1 MSFHSPSPFLRF
13 IANVARSMGLA
24 TSALP
29 AAPTAQPVPTAGPLV
44 PAPQPAQRVS
54 LPFVQNQANLA
65 AYPPESPLLRHMSA
79 AELLAPHQ
87 ELIARINR
95 ALGLNDTQVRA
106 VVQPMLERFAR
117 YAHLIPASESD
128 HHCEPGGL
136 LQHSL
141 ETAFYA
147 IQQTE
152 AMVFALEEP
161 PDRRR
166 KIEPL
171 WRFAAFTGGLVH
183 DIGKAL
189 ESVHARSPGG
199 ASEWQPTTEPISKW
213 LDENG
218 LEAFELTWNPDRKL
232 RSHEK
237 FGAILAVEILGPDGV
252 QHLESVPGAGVFSA
266 LLDALAMSR
275 DRKSTLATIISKA
288 DGLSVEQDYE
298 ALRARPSMRDAHQ
311 RLAYRVMRLAMLR
324 IREGYWRPN
333 QPGQPIWCAVDGVF
347 AVVPGFYNGIL
358 ESAQAINEAG
368 IPHHSSRIRAE
379 LARAGLIEADA
390 QGEPSLTTLALPTPT
405 AGVTSNEVAIRILR
419 PDLLLGDVPP
429 PPPIHIRPHQGLMDP
444 PEAPKHPRAAK
455 RDAPKPKDEQGDLFT
470 VQAEPEAKPA
480 ADASG
485 DLPETPSIPA
495 PAPSDPDRDQA
506 SEWFESQ
513 QAAGEIMR
521 AILDAN
527 LSTDGPIQ
535 VYRLDGRCLI
545 ETVGLV
551 TSIGFSLREIIDAL
565 ADRWLDHVA
574 PDGTTRY
581 AFEHKVAGRSRKVF
595 ALNAEASSYAF
606 KYAPEL
612 FDPSSRRAAMSLANT
627 AAPAPKRGRKT

>member
-1 MSFHSPSPFLRF
+1 MSFNSPSPFLKFLADLASSIGIRT
-13 IANVARSMGLA
+13 NVPSSRSGVQVQPAVTPLTPA
-24 TSALP
+24 PLP
-29 AAPTAQPVPTAGPLV
+29 A
-44 PAPQPAQRVS
+44 PATT
-54 LPFVQNQANLA
+54 LPFVQSPANVA
-65 AYPPESPLLRHMSA
+65 SYPPESPLLRHMSV

-87 ELIARINR
+87 ELISRINR
-95 ALGLNDTQVRA
+95 ALGLNDFQVQNL
-106 VVQPMLERFAR
+106 VQPMLERFAR

-189 ESVHARSPGG
+189 ESVHARAAGG
-199 ASEWQPTTEPISKW
+199 RLEWLPTTEPIADW
-213 LDENG
+213 LDENR

-237 FGAILAVEILGPDGV
+237 FAAILAVTILGRDGV
-252 QHLESVPGAGVFSA
+252 FHLESVPGAGVFSA

-275 DRKSTLATIISKA
+275 DRKSTLAAIISKA

-298 ALRARPSMRDAHQ
+298 ALRARPSMRDAHS
-311 RLAYRVMRLAMLR
+311 RLAYRIMRLAMLR

-347 AVVPGFYNGIL
+347 AVVPGLYNGIH
-358 ESAQAINEAG
+358 ESAEAINEAG
-368 IPHHSSRIRAE
+368 IPSHASRVRAE
-379 LARAGLIEADA
+379 LARAGLIETDA
-390 QGEPSLTTLALPTPT
+390 QGEVTLTTLALPTAT
-405 AGVTSNEVAIRILR
+405 AGVTSNEVAVRILR

-429 PPPIHIRPHQGLMDP
+429 PPPINIRPHQGLMEP
-444 PEAPKHPRAAK
+444 PEVTKGPRIAK
-455 RDAPKPKDEQGDLFT
+455 REAQKTKDEQGDLFS
-470 VQAEPEAKPA
+470 VQAEPVEA
-480 ADASG
+480 
-485 DLPETPSIPA
+485 IPA
-495 PAPSDPDRDQA
+495 DVPVAPPEAPSVPTAVASDPDRTEA
-506 SEWFESQ
+506 SEWFEAQ
-513 QAAGEIMR
+513 ERPGEIMR

-527 LSTDGPIQ
+527 MTTDGPIE
-535 VYRLDGRCLI
+535 VHRFDGRCLI

-551 TSIGFSLREIIDAL
+551 AGIGFSLREIIDAL
-565 ADRWLDHVA
+565 ADKWLDHSA

-581 AFEHKVAGRSRKVF
+581 AFEHTVAGRSRKVF
-595 ALNAEASSYAF
+595 ALNLEASSYAF
-606 KYAPEL
+606 RYAPEL
-612 FDPSSRRAAMSLANT
+612 FDPASRRAAMSFTTPAT
-627 AAPAPKRGRKT
+627 ASSKRRRKT